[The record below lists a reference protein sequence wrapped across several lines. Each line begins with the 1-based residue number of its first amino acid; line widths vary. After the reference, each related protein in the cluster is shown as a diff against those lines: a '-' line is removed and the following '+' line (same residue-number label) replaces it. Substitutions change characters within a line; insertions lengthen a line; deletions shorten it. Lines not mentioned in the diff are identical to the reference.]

1 MAVMP
6 PKWKFPK
13 RPGDKAGWKVGACG
27 VDGVWDKD
35 SRDWVGT
42 WDKAADRYIYG
53 EPAVGGSE
61 KVMSD
66 DNDPGTL
73 HDDYKGYEGVD

>member
-1 MAVMP
+1 M
-6 PKWKFPK
+6 
-13 RPGDKAGWKVGACG
+13 GQ
-27 VDGVWDKD
+27 D